1 MQLSMGSVPHRC
13 LCHHF
18 YRSAVLEVNPAGH
31 CCFFVLLLSCAAF
44 GWVRLGW
51 QASFLLGLTGSA
63 ELGSLPLL
71 DGSLPAASL
80 PALVVQHCDQ
90 FVFSP
95 LSLSTLRPVVVYQE
109 NRRGTGGGAK
119 GPSPTGVDADSPS
132 AGERGKMAHFE
143 WGAWPSLLKPRPQP

>member
-90 FVFSP
+90 ICVFTAVPFNTASR
-95 LSLSTLRPVVVYQE
+95 SRVSRKQE
-109 NRRGTGGGAK
+109 GNWWGSKGTESRRG
-119 GPSPTGVDADSPS
+119 
-132 AGERGKMAHFE
+132 
-143 WGAWPSLLKPRPQP
+143 